1 MARSSKLNLTRDQ
14 SLGAKPVAVK
24 ISKREKLD
32 GGGERVVVPYQPSK
46 WQRFFLRTPETLT
59 RSFDLDAFGVDVLNM
74 CDGQKTVRYIAEAFA
89 KRHKLNKHEAE
100 KAVIAFLQTLI
111 SKGVVVVMVEKD

>member
-1 MARSSKLNLTRDQ
+1 MANSTPKLSREQ

-24 ISKREKLD
+24 ISEREKLE

-46 WQRFFLRTPETLT
+46 WQRMLLRMPETLT
-59 RSFDLDAFGVDVLNM
+59 RSFELDAFGVDVLNM
-74 CDGQKTVRYIAEAFA
+74 CDGQKTVRYIAESFA

-100 KAVIAFLQTLI
+100 KAVITFLQTLI